1 MWDVRKLISLLEFRK
16 YHSKKA
22 KKDPTVEKFAYIFLN
37 QHTIIHL
44 ANEDILYTNHQL
56 SL

>member
-37 QHTIIHL
+37 
-44 ANEDILYTNHQL
+44 
-56 SL
+56 